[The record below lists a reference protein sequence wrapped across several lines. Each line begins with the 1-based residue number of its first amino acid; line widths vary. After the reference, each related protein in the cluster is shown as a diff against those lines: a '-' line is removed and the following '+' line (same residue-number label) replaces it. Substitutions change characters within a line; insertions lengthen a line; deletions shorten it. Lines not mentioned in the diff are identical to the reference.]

1 MFAWIYWSGYVVSF
15 LFVFVATVI
24 TMRRKVANEEIS
36 SSQVIDEYAGA
47 ILMAFL
53 TSFLSWVWFVLYL
66 GLVIIGTGK
75 KIDPPTTARAR

>member
-1 MFAWIYWSGYVVSF
+1 MKKEIVCISF

-53 TSFLSWVWFVLYL
+53 TSFFSWVWFVFYL

-75 KIDPPTTARAR
+75 KIDPPTIARAR

>member
-75 KIDPPTTARAR
+75 KIDPPTIARAR